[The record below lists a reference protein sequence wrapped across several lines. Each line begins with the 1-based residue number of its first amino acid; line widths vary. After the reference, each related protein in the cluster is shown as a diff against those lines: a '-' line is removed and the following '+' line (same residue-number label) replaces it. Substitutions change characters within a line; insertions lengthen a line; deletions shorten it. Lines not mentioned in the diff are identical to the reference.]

1 MLSGTNPAD
10 REEAKRIEAE
20 NREARAK
27 QKRELQSRVKQ
38 LEAEI
43 HKLEAR
49 QKSIM
54 AELEKPDSYSKGGNA
69 TALNRELA
77 ELQDRLPVATAEW
90 EKTAAELAPFD
101 GETA

>member
-1 MLSGTNPAD
+1 M
-10 REEAKRIEAE
+10 
-20 NREARAK
+20 
-27 QKRELQSRVKQ
+27 KQ

-49 QKSIM
+49 QKAIM

-77 ELQDRLPVATAEW
+77 ELQDRLPAATAEW
-90 EKTAAELAPFD
+90 EKIAAELAPFD